1 MEEKVTFFSL
11 LYSFFNLF
19 MYFCRQMYLQNA
31 LRILN
36 ICFFR
41 NLCATDFVQ
50 MQIIHKINNK

>member
-1 MEEKVTFFSL
+1 
-11 LYSFFNLF
+11 
-19 MYFCRQMYLQNA
+19 MYLQNA